1 MNQIIKKL
9 VPLERKASAEK
20 GDFALFALFVRED
33 TPNQKDLVVSAAWLE
48 EDKRAAL
55 RYLTGQL
62 RALLDLPEM
71 LSLSGVILVD
81 RDNPGLAEI
90 HEAVTVEHGTVEL
103 VNERFFGSDMERA
116 YIITSKRD
124 GLKRESAEK
133 VQREL
138 VPR

>member
-1 MNQIIKKL
+1 MNQMIKKL
-9 VPLERKASAEK
+9 VSLERKASAEK

-62 RALLDLPEM
+62 YALLDLPEI

-81 RDNPGLAEI
+81 RDNPGMAEI
-90 HEAVTVEHGTVEL
+90 HEAVSVEHGMVEL

-116 YIITSKRD
+116 YIITSGRD
-124 GLKRESAEK
+124 GSMKEDAR
-133 VQREL
+133 RT
-138 VPR
+138 

>member
-1 MNQIIKKL
+1 MNQMIKKL
-9 VPLERKASAEK
+9 VSLERKASAEK

-62 RALLDLPEM
+62 YALLDLPEI

-81 RDNPGLAEI
+81 RDNPGMAEI
-90 HEAVTVEHGTVEL
+90 HEAVSVEHGMVEL

-116 YIITSKRD
+116 YIITSGQD
-124 GLKRESAEK
+124 GSMKEDAR
-133 VQREL
+133 RT
-138 VPR
+138 